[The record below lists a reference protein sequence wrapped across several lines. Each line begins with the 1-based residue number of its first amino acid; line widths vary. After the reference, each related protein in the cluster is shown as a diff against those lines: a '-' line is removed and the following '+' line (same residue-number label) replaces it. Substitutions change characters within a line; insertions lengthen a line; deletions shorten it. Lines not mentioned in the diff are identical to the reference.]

1 MVEFEAGLAGEGD
14 LEEEGGGGV
23 RGWKGDGVD
32 VAYADV
38 GFGHVGEDEV
48 FSEAAGGEERG
59 GGWVEGAPEGVVG
72 CAIWGC

>member
-48 FSEAAGGEERG
+48 LAKCAGDEEG
-59 GGWVEGAPEGVVG
+59 G
-72 CAIWGC
+72 